1 MSGVCGVGL
10 RNPATSQPSQPPQP
24 RHPSSPLSIRV
35 VDRCCYSGCMH
46 LRLSTSL
53 GTDVIDRDT
62 GDVLGA
68 CAGIFI
74 HPDTGKIEGVFVRTS
89 GGLLTEGA
97 TLFCAS
103 ADIVHWG
110 MDLQVRSSH
119 SVAPL
124 SENIRLE
131 RLWAEG
137 RTIVLQRVVT
147 EQGRVLGRCRDVQ
160 FDTARMR
167 LEWLFLRRFLRA
179 GLPVPT
185 SEIIEVRADAVVVR
199 DPLCGQTAASK
210 SAPSEEASTFE
221 GFPEIAEACSLHG

>member
-1 MSGVCGVGL
+1 MSSIAILEMSLARVRGSSSTQI
-10 RNPATSQPSQPPQP
+10 PARSKEC
-24 RHPSSPLSIRV
+24 LF
-35 VDRCCYSGCMH
+35 
-46 LRLSTSL
+46 
-53 GTDVIDRDT
+53 
-62 GDVLGA
+62 VLL
-68 CAGIFI
+68 
-74 HPDTGKIEGVFVRTS
+74 